1 MNFKP
6 LGDRVLVEPI
16 VEKHEGMIV
25 VPDKTLEESKPDK
38 GVIVM
43 KGDTTV
49 SVDVGDTVYFTKR
62 SGSLVKLDGKAYL
75 VINSR
80 DLQGVIR

>member
-6 LGDRVLVEPI
+6 LGDRVLVEPTPD
-16 VEKHEGMIV
+16 KHEGSLLI
-25 VPDKTLEESKPDK
+25 PDKILEDTKPDK

-43 KGDTTV
+43 KGDCTV
-49 SVDVGDTVYFTKR
+49 AVNVGDTVYFTKR

-80 DLQGVIR
+80 DLQGVLR

>member
-6 LGDRVLVEPI
+6 LGDRVLVEAI

-25 VPDKTLEESKPDK
+25 VPDKLLEETKPDK
-38 GVIVM
+38 GIIVM
-43 KGDTTV
+43 KGDCTV
-49 SVDVGDTVYFTKR
+49 AVNVGDTVYFTKR

-80 DLQGVIR
+80 DLQGVLR